1 MTDTATQIPVIWQT
15 NPETPGRL
23 LNKDLRPLWDDTL
36 ALAKTIAA
44 QRQWPLKQIRIE
56 LEQDEE
62 IDWEY
67 LILVLVFDTGR
78 SKAEKLW
85 DEFLNEAEVVDQKL
99 NNEDQLEFIKTVH
112 YAFEP
117 ITTSGLCRR
126 MPT

>member
-15 NPETPGRL
+15 NPETLGRL
-23 LNKDLRPLWDDTL
+23 LSKDLRPLWDDTL

-44 QRQWPLKQIRIE
+44 QRQWPLKRIRVE

-85 DEFLNEAEVVDQKL
+85 DEFLNEAKAVYQKL
-99 NNEDQLEFIKTVH
+99 NKADQLEFIKAVH
-112 YAFEP
+112 YAFE
-117 ITTSGLCRR
+117 SR
-126 MPT
+126 